1 MMNPKFSGAL
11 LSLLRLQQRLVSV
24 GTCPRMSRLNAQI
37 TLSQMREDHRVMGA
51 FLDDV
56 EQRLKRDADISWS
69 AQ

>member
-24 GTCPRMSRLNAQI
+24 ATVSRMSRLNAQI
-37 TLSQMREDHRVMGA
+37 TLAQMRQDHAVMGE
-51 FLDDV
+51 FLDDI
-56 EQRLKRDADISWS
+56 EQRLKRDADVGWS